1 MNQPIDFKSVE
12 VIFLLLSLYE
22 SKQWARKLKKD
33 QAKKTR
39 EIKKINSRIN
49 FLAKFHFYYFK
60 NGQKSI
66 FELPKVQF
74 HDFFLFR
81 AKKFNKNTHFM
92 Q

>member
-39 EIKKINSRIN
+39 EIKKINFTNYFFANSKMTKN
-49 FLAKFHFYYFK
+49 QFL
-60 NGQKSI
+60 NW
-66 FELPKVQF
+66 EKV
-74 HDFFLFR
+74 
-81 AKKFNKNTHFM
+81 
-92 Q
+92 